1 MADTGDPGDDWAT
14 IRDRP
19 DLRHLAA
26 SIKEN
31 QCATSHAF
39 SPWPSS
45 FSSVQPRPA
54 RNRASSNWHKH
65 PPRLPGKNSSG
76 LDAWEILVGNSIT
89 GKEDGET
96 LVEYYAADGT
106 AKSMMGNQISTGQW
120 ALVGDTVCFKYPDE
134 EMDCYKLEV
143 IGNTV
148 TMTDSTGEAT
158 RYEILKGNRMP

>member
-1 MADTGDPGDDWAT
+1 MRKVTCFLAVALVIFIGAT
-14 IRDRP
+14 AARAESGVQQ
-19 DLRHLAA
+19 LAQA
-26 SIKEN
+26 SP
-31 QCATSHAF
+31 A
-39 SPWPSS
+39 PSGQKL
-45 FSSVQPRPA
+45 V
-54 RNRASSNWHKH
+54 
-65 PPRLPGKNSSG
+65 G
-76 LDAWEILVGNSIT
+76 LDAWNQLVGNSIT

-120 ALVGDTVCFKYPDE
+120 VLVGDTVCFKYPDE

-158 RYEILKGNRMP
+158 RYEILKGNPKSL

>member
-1 MADTGDPGDDWAT
+1 GQK
-14 IRDRP
+14 
-19 DLRHLAA
+19 L
-26 SIKEN
+26 
-31 QCATSHAF
+31 
-39 SPWPSS
+39 
-45 FSSVQPRPA
+45 V
-54 RNRASSNWHKH
+54 
-65 PPRLPGKNSSG
+65 G
-76 LDAWEILVGNSIT
+76 LDAWNQLVGNSIT

-158 RYEILKGNRMP
+158 RYEILKGNPKSL